1 MKVSKEIWGYNFIW
15 LLILMAG
22 FIFCQSSPLNPLL
35 PESDSAVFIT
45 SADIVS
51 DGGIMYKDFFDHKGP
66 LIYLFDLLG
75 LRMGGIA
82 GIWSLCILWSLISA
96 NINYALCRIYSSKKS
111 SFIATAFFCAFLLKF
126 GCDNTVELVG
136 LPFICLGLFYLL
148 RALHKKG
155 YLSFVDAL
163 AVSFCIAVTFLL
175 KPNICAAVVFCCLW
189 LIIRDIE
196 LKRWLE
202 IGKYFLS
209 FVISFCF
216 VGIVTWALLNVFD
229 AWQNYIDTFWKFNMS
244 YSDSLSLSTKLYGG
258 FKLIFLTLF
267 SALSWCFVVFTLIKS
282 YVVKRGFIENLIL
295 AIVLLVSSF
304 VACGMSGYIY
314 SHYLIAIIPMF
325 AIFIAKAFDLRKTIA
340 DNIIVYSLSGI
351 IVALYGWFIFS
362 QRPTE
367 PIQKRADVQKAI
379 NAYIEDNS
387 GKRDMICLYGV
398 DPIYYYTSQRRPASK
413 YIYQWMIFGVSPK
426 TKTEFE
432 DDIRKN
438 KPSLMLVSKSKVKE
452 VPKDIYDEYTVSE
465 VSGTEV
471 LSYIIKQ

>member
-1 MKVSKEIWGYNFIW
+1 MKISKEIWGYNFIW
-15 LLILMAG
+15 LLIFMAG

-45 SADIVS
+45 CADIVS

-111 SFIATAFFCAFLLKF
+111 SFIATAFFCVFLLKF

-148 RALHKKG
+148 RTLHKKE
-155 YLSFVDAL
+155 YLSFADAL

-175 KPNICAAVVFCCLW
+175 KPNICAVVVFCCLW
-189 LIIRDIE
+189 LIISDIK

-209 FVISFCF
+209 FMISFCF

-229 AWQNYIDTFWKFNMS
+229 TWPNYIDTFWKFNMY
-244 YSDSLSLSTKLYGG
+244 YSDSLSLSTKLHGG
-258 FKLIFLTLF
+258 FKLIFLTSF
-267 SALSWCFVVFTLIKS
+267 CALSWCFVVFTLIKS
-282 YVVKRGFIENLIL
+282 FIVKRNFIENLIL
-295 AIVLLVSSF
+295 AIVILVSSF
-304 VACGMSGYIY
+304 AACGMSGYIF

-325 AIFIAKAFDLRKTIA
+325 AIFIAKAFDLRKTTS
-340 DNIIVYSLSGI
+340 DSIIVYSLSCI
-351 IVALYGWFIFS
+351 IVALYGWFVFS

-367 PIQKRADVQKAI
+367 QIHKSAKVQKTI
-379 NAYIEDNS
+379 NSYIEDNS
-387 GKRDMICLYGV
+387 DERDTICLYGV
-398 DPIYYYTSQRRPASK
+398 DPIYYYTSQRKPASK
-413 YIYQWMIFGVSPK
+413 YIYQWMIFGISPESK
-426 TKTEFE
+426 SEFE
-432 DDIRKN
+432 ADIRKI
-438 KPSLMLVSKSKVKE
+438 KPNLMLVSKSME
-452 VPKDIYDEYTVSE
+452 EELPKDICDKYTVSE

-471 LSYIIKQ
+471 LSYKITK